1 MGLWSGMVAAQ
12 ASCLCMMVYTLI
24 QTDWGQQ
31 CKRALELAQKATEQ
45 ENKNDEESGLLGS
58 DQ

>member
-1 MGLWSGMVAAQ
+1 MVCTSAK
-12 ASCLCMMVYTLI
+12 LGI
-24 QTDWGQQ
+24 IRQ